1 MKPVNTMNGVVIKPR
16 AEKKSSRAN
25 KRYVSATS
33 NVFIAGGGTGGHIYP
48 GLAIA
53 REIKNRYPKVEIRFV
68 GSGRDLEKT
77 ILGDAGYNLSLLPV
91 SGLRGVKGLNLIKGV
106 LRIPISIWVAWRL
119 IVKFKPSIVI
129 GVGGYSSGPT
139 VLVASLLGIPVLLQ
153 EPNAYPGITNRL
165 LVHFSQKIAIAFPEC
180 TKFFKEKSVLTGNPV
195 RMEFSS
201 LADTMP
207 LPPLVILIF
216 GGSQGSQP
224 INKAVMVALKFLQS
238 DLKQLRFI
246 HQTGKKDYQKV
257 LSQYRAAGVQA
268 QVQPFFLDMHCQF
281 KKAHL
286 ILCRSGATTLA
297 ELTTAGKA
305 SLLIPFMEAS
315 DNHQQLNAESLASN
329 GAAEVI
335 CQTYLKGSL
344 LARRIKYYLHNPD
357 KIKQMEAKS
366 RQLGQPEATK
376 KIVDLVDDLVVL
388 K

>member
-1 MKPVNTMNGVVIKPR
+1 MCIRDR
-16 AEKKSSRAN
+16 AE
-25 KRYVSATS
+25 
-33 NVFIAGGGTGGHIYP
+33 
-48 GLAIA
+48 
-53 REIKNRYPKVEIRFV
+53 
-68 GSGRDLEKT
+68 
-77 ILGDAGYNLSLLPV
+77 
-91 SGLRGVKGLNLIKGV
+91 
-106 LRIPISIWVAWRL
+106 
-119 IVKFKPSIVI
+119 
-129 GVGGYSSGPT
+129 
-139 VLVASLLGIPVLLQ
+139 
-153 EPNAYPGITNRL
+153 
-165 LVHFSQKIAIAFPEC
+165 
-180 TKFFKEKSVLTGNPV
+180 
-195 RMEFSS
+195 
-201 LADTMP
+201 TMP

-224 INKAVMVALKFLQS
+224 INKAVMAALKFLQS
-238 DLKQLRFI
+238 DLKHLRFI

-357 KIKQMEAKS
+357 KIKKMEAKS